1 MTNNS
6 SELEFMY
13 FACFLGYFVDISLKT
28 RYPIHSFTQN
38 RSIADEQ
45 QAGLG
50 SSYPRKRRRPP
61 QFDRLVKAAEDLFS
75 QQGYRSTTIKD
86 IAQSAGLSVGAFYIY
101 FRSKYQIY
109 VYIMQ
114 SFALRLQNYLDSR
127 AGKITGDLIERQV
140 EYIMEFIGFAY
151 KNPACYNLIFESLY
165 IDRDLFLQYYYQY
178 AQRYVPALT
187 KSRALPE
194 GMDPMLWSFIN
205 MGIGNFIGLK
215 VLAENDAG
223 PEQMEKI
230 RQTLRILLRSGL
242 SKAEEE

>member
-1 MTNNS
+1 MNS
-6 SELEFMY
+6 KLDLVVVIPESEE
-13 FACFLGYFVDISLKT
+13 G
-28 RYPIHSFTQN
+28 R
-38 RSIADEQ
+38 RS
-45 QAGLG
+45 
-50 SSYPRKRRRPP
+50 
-61 QFDRLVKAAEDLFS
+61 FDRLVKAAEDLFS

-165 IDRDLFLQYYYQY
+165 IDRDLFPAILLPVRPAICACADQKPRPARRNGPY
-178 AQRYVPALT
+178 ALVLHQHGHRQFHRPEGAGRKRRRPRADGKDTPNSAHPSAFRIV
-187 KSRALPE
+187 KSRGGVNLTPVR
-194 GMDPMLWSFIN
+194 PLLVVNLSLSRSWPIPS
-205 MGIGNFIGLK
+205 
-215 VLAENDAG
+215 ND
-223 PEQMEKI
+223 
-230 RQTLRILLRSGL
+230 R
-242 SKAEEE
+242 

>member
-1 MTNNS
+1 MNS
-6 SELEFMY
+6 KLDLVVVIPESEE
-13 FACFLGYFVDISLKT
+13 G
-28 RYPIHSFTQN
+28 R
-38 RSIADEQ
+38 RS
-45 QAGLG
+45 
-50 SSYPRKRRRPP
+50 
-61 QFDRLVKAAEDLFS
+61 FDRLVKAAEDLFS

-215 VLAENDAG
+215 VLAEDDAG

>member
-1 MTNNS
+1 MNS
-6 SELEFMY
+6 KLDLVVVIPESEE
-13 FACFLGYFVDISLKT
+13 G
-28 RYPIHSFTQN
+28 R
-38 RSIADEQ
+38 RS
-45 QAGLG
+45 
-50 SSYPRKRRRPP
+50 
-61 QFDRLVKAAEDLFS
+61 FDRLVKAAEDLFS

-165 IDRDLFLQYYYQY
+165 IDRDLFLH
-178 AQRYVPALT
+178 
-187 KSRALPE
+187 
-194 GMDPMLWSFIN
+194 
-205 MGIGNFIGLK
+205 GIS
-215 VLAENDAG
+215 G
-223 PEQMEKI
+223 PCTGK
-230 RQTLRILLRSGL
+230 
-242 SKAEEE
+242 

>member
-1 MTNNS
+1 MNS
-6 SELEFMY
+6 KLDLVVVIPESEE
-13 FACFLGYFVDISLKT
+13 G
-28 RYPIHSFTQN
+28 R
-38 RSIADEQ
+38 RS
-45 QAGLG
+45 
-50 SSYPRKRRRPP
+50 
-61 QFDRLVKAAEDLFS
+61 FDRLVKAAEDLFS

-114 SFALRLQNYLDSR
+114 SFAFRLQNYLDSR

-215 VLAENDAG
+215 VLA
-223 PEQMEKI
+223 
-230 RQTLRILLRSGL
+230 
-242 SKAEEE
+242 

>member
-1 MTNNS
+1 MNS
-6 SELEFMY
+6 KLDLVVVIPESEE
-13 FACFLGYFVDISLKT
+13 G
-28 RYPIHSFTQN
+28 R
-38 RSIADEQ
+38 RS
-45 QAGLG
+45 
-50 SSYPRKRRRPP
+50 
-61 QFDRLVKAAEDLFS
+61 FDRLVKAAEELFS

-101 FRSKYQIY
+101 FRSKYQI
-109 VYIMQ
+109 
-114 SFALRLQNYLDSR
+114 YLDSR

-230 RQTLRILLRSGL
+230 RQTLRIFLRSGL